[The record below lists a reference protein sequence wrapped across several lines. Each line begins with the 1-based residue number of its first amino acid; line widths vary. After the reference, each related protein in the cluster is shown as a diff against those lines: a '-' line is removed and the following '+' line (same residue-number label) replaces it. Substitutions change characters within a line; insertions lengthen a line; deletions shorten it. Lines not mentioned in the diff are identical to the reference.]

1 MSILFV
7 LFSNHLLGQ
16 NEVRLKK
23 AKKKKK
29 SKVLSQETIQAVGVR
44 IPFLTSASS
53 T

>member
-29 SKVLSQETIQAVGVR
+29 YRALHFVSSRDGLLE
-44 IPFLTSASS
+44 SS
-53 T
+53 TL